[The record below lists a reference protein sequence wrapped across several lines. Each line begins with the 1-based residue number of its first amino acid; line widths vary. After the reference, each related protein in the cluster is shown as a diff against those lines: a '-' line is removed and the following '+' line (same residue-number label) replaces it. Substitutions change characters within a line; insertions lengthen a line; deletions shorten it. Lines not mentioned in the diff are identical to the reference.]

1 MGQETSPAYHDW
13 RTRCEE
19 RGGAGWHSHAAVSS
33 SLCAKHADGRVGGV
47 MMSLLLTTWHRK
59 LMFTQL
65 DSTHTHTTGNA
76 LDQLY
81 PLVSG
86 ARAVRELAAVMSGR
100 RGRWVRR
107 G

>member
-33 SLCAKHADGRVGGV
+33 SLCAKHADGRVGGG

-65 DSTHTHTTGNA
+65 DSTHTHT
-76 LDQLY
+76 QLEM
-81 PLVSG
+81 PST
-86 ARAVRELAAVMSGR
+86 SFI
-100 RGRWVRR
+100 RWSPEP
-107 G
+107 GL